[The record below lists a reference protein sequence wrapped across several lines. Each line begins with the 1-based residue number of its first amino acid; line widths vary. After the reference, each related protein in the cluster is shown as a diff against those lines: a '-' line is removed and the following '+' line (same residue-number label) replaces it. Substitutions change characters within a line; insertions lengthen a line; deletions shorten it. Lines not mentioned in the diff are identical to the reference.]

1 MPFPYE
7 DQPDYHKFEAIRKE
21 FDKWIPMRMEES
33 FVLCYGLIIDQYIKE
48 KDLYKGVIQY
58 EDLIDDPKKEMKRIL
73 KLFHLKEE
81 HLPLTLEAL
90 DFDSQNQT
98 FGHRD
103 DKQMISDQT
112 MKKFNK
118 VFRDMGM
125 AVLNTNMKME
135 TFRHILK
142 Q

>member
-1 MPFPYE
+1 
-7 DQPDYHKFEAIRKE
+7 
-21 FDKWIPMRMEES
+21 MRMEES